1 MTVATDKIR
10 VSTYI
15 DTDLKK
21 QAEKLAK
28 IQKRSFS
35 NLLEVLL
42 EEAVTEAVEKG
53 VITKP

>member
-10 VSTYI
+10 VSTYV
-15 DTDLKK
+15 DSSLKA

-28 IQKRSFS
+28 SQKRSFS

-42 EEAVTEAVEKG
+42 EQAVAEAVEKG
-53 VITKP
+53 VIDKA